1 MISIIQ
7 KRRFD
12 ATALFP
18 SISILLAI
26 SLFSRCIVTA
36 DVTMLGLS
44 QAVTSVQRTVVENTI
59 QDGKSRGQHPID
71 QDELLILFHLC

>member
-1 MISIIQ
+1 MTSIIN
-7 KRRFD
+7 KRRVD

-18 SISILLAI
+18 SISILLVI
-26 SLFSRCIVTA
+26 SLFSRGIVTA

-59 QDGKSRGQHPID
+59 QDGKSMGQHPID